1 MNHLL
6 SWLFPPK
13 LGTLVGARL
22 ETTPYGQVDYDSSWA
37 GNVKFWSPIE
47 RRWVPR
53 LKFFESD
60 S

>member
-1 MNHLL
+1 MNRLL

-47 RRWVPR
+47 RRWVP
-53 LKFFESD
+53 F
-60 S
+60 